1 MWKVGMNDALIDSM
15 MAETMAG
22 APELAVAELAIM
34 GFIMGAKKIS
44 QHHRNKKETQRI
56 EQQK

>member
-1 MWKVGMNDALIDSM
+1 MNDALIDSM

-34 GFIMGAKKIS
+34 GFIVGAKKIS
-44 QHHRNKKETQRI
+44 
-56 EQQK
+56 